1 VRLPLMPRLQ
11 GSSETALRVN
21 SQNGGTSRVRVNSQ
35 NGGTSRVRVNSQNG
49 GTSRVRLV
57 RLIKPKVEK
66 WCAG

>member
-11 GSSETALRVN
+11 GSSEAAL
-21 SQNGGTSRVRVNSQ
+21 RVNSQ